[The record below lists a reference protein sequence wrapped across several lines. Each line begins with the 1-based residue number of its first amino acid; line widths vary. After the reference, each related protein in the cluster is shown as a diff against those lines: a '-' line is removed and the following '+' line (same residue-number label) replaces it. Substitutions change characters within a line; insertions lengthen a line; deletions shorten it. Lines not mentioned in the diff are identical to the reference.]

1 MIQQSLLSIYPDKTL
16 IQKYVYTSMLTA
28 LLTISKA
35 WRQPKCP
42 STDEW
47 IKMQRTYT
55 MAYSSVTEKSKIMA
69 FIATW
74 MDLEIIILVRM
85 TSKSE
90 LSQKREIL

>member
-1 MIQQSLLSIYPDKTL
+1 
-16 IQKYVYTSMLTA
+16 MLTA

-74 MDLEIIILVRM
+74 MDLEIIILVRR

>member
-1 MIQQSLLSIYPDKTL
+1 
-16 IQKYVYTSMLTA
+16 MLTA

-55 MAYSSVTEKSKIMA
+55 MEYSSVTEKSKIMA

-74 MDLEIIILVRM
+74 MDLEIIILVRR